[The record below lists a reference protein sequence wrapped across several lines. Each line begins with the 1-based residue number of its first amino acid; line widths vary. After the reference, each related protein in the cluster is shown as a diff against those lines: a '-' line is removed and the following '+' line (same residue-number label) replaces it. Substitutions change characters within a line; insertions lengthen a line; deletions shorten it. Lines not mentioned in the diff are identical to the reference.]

1 MSLSP
6 QFGCPCPGRL
16 TASTCRSPW
25 LLIKLNK
32 KINKKFIH
40 NALRNKTMTTD
51 SFESE
56 SAGRGQGRGAS
67 NETDEVVMLI
77 NFLQTNSSSQK
88 RVGIFICVWFTTPNN
103 LWISRVRR
111 PEHLWIIIF
120 RHVIWI
126 AFVHYLFK
134 DFKRWKG
141 DKSVSKI
148 LEKLWSEFKVDLH
161 KYKYHMSINPRADC
175 TGHWIVIQIYR
186 LYCNVSRSQPQP
198 IR

>member
-6 QFGCPCPGRL
+6 QFGCPCPGRV
-16 TASTCRSPW
+16 TAGMCRSPW

-40 NALRNKTMTTD
+40 NALRNKTMTTVMN
-51 SFESE
+51 ENR
-56 SAGRGQGRGAS
+56 RGGEGGSWDWWSCDA
-67 NETDEVVMLI
+67 NKLFTDKLLLAKTEQDIYLI
-77 NFLQTNSSSQK
+77 LIHYSKQSLDFA
-88 RVGIFICVWFTTPNN
+88 CE
-103 LWISRVRR
+103 RR
-111 PEHLWIIIF
+111 HLWIIIF

-161 KYKYHMSINPRADC
+161 KYKYHMSINPRTLNWNTD
-175 TGHWIVIQIYR
+175 
-186 LYCNVSRSQPQP
+186 L
-198 IR
+198 